1 MGKLFG
7 TDGIRGVA
15 NQYPMTPEL
24 AVTIGKAVAAIF
36 KGGHKQS
43 KIVIGKDTRISGDML
58 EHALVS
64 GICSMGVDAYLTG
77 ILPTPGVAF
86 LTSSTG
92 ANAGIVISASHNPY
106 YDNGIKIFK
115 NNGYKLSDEE
125 EDEIEQFV
133 FNKSMASSP
142 KSVQHIGRVYN
153 LEDAGCTYGNFL
165 KCTVPENHN
174 FKDLKIV
181 IDCSNGATFEVAPA
195 IFTEL
200 GAKVKILYNNPDGK
214 NINDNCGS
222 QHPENLKKS
231 VVKNGADI
239 GFAFDG
245 DGDRLIAVD
254 EKGAVAT
261 GDQILAVCAK
271 FMKQKGLLK
280 GNQVVS
286 TIMSN
291 IGLGQALKEMGIK
304 HLTAKVG
311 DRYVMEKMV
320 SSGAILG
327 GEDSGHMIFLNYHT
341 TGDGIL
347 AAIRLIEAMKDE
359 SKPISELFK
368 IMTVFPQ
375 VLMNVDV
382 MHKPGLK
389 SVAGIADAIK
399 SVESVLG
406 KKGRVVVR
414 YSGTQPICRVMVEG
428 PTVNE
433 TRKYCKQLADI
444 IKTTLGK

>member
-1 MGKLFG
+1 
-7 TDGIRGVA
+7 
-15 NQYPMTPEL
+15 
-24 AVTIGKAVAAIF
+24 
-36 KGGHKQS
+36 
-43 KIVIGKDTRISGDML
+43 
-58 EHALVS
+58 
-64 GICSMGVDAYLTG
+64 
-77 ILPTPGVAF
+77 
-86 LTSSTG
+86 
-92 ANAGIVISASHNPY
+92 
-106 YDNGIKIFK
+106 
-115 NNGYKLSDEE
+115 
-125 EDEIEQFV
+125 
-133 FNKSMASSP
+133 
-142 KSVQHIGRVYN
+142 
-153 LEDAGCTYGNFL
+153 
-165 KCTVPENHN
+165 
-174 FKDLKIV
+174 
-181 IDCSNGATFEVAPA
+181 
-195 IFTEL
+195 
-200 GAKVKILYNNPDGK
+200 
-214 NINDNCGS
+214 
-222 QHPENLKKS
+222 KS
-231 VVKNGADI
+231 VVKNEADI

-271 FMKQKGLLK
+271 SMKQKGLLK

-382 MHKPGLK
+382 MHKPDLK